1 MPGAGLARLL
11 RRHASVGSR
20 AARPMPILSMHSVM
34 AALPDDRFG
43 TPREDGNDNP
53 DCVRFGLAW
62 LGDC

>member
-1 MPGAGLARLL
+1 
-11 RRHASVGSR
+11 
-20 AARPMPILSMHSVM
+20 MPILSMHSVM